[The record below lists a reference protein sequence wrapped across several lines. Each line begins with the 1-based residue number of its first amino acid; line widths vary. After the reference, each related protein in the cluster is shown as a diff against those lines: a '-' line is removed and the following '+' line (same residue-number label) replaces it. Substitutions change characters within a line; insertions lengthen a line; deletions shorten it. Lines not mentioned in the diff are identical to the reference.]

1 MSEIIKVE
9 SLARVEGHGGITV
22 VLQDGEVKE
31 VKVEIYEGPRLVE
44 TLVKGKTIEEDV
56 SITSRICAI
65 CTLSHRYAAIR
76 GIEKALGIEVPRKT
90 HLMRTLMHLGEMI
103 ESHALHVY
111 LLALPDFLGY
121 PSAIAMTDKYETEVT
136 EGLLIKKL
144 GTTIMKAVSARKIHG
159 ENPRIGGFGK
169 FPDDKM
175 LKRFKVESQKYIAAV
190 EKIVKLLGD
199 MEYDEYFHEDSI
211 FMCLEPPNN
220 EYGFVGDTILVSDG
234 KKFGVDQYKNV
245 FTERVVSHSFA
256 KRSLY
261 NGKPFFVGALARIN
275 LLGDRLNGL
284 AKKYY
289 EKYRN
294 DNWLRNPLYNN
305 IAQAIELLYCL
316 ETIPKLVDELLTLE
330 NPEIVVPKKKNG
342 TGTGT
347 VEAPRGTLY
356 HHYEIK
362 DLRIAS
368 CDIVTPTAQNLDNME
383 YHIETA
389 TKKLLAENK
398 RDRMPLF
405 LEMIA
410 RAYDPCISCATH
422 LVKVVEE

>member
-9 SLARVEGHGGITV
+9 SLARVEGHGGITI
-22 VLQDGEVKE
+22 VLQDGRVKD
-31 VKVEIYEGPRLVE
+31 VKVEIYEGPRLIE

-65 CTLSHRYAAIR
+65 CTLSHRYAAIK
-76 GIEKALGIEVPRKT
+76 GIEKALDIKVPRKT
-90 HLMRTLMHLGEMI
+90 HLMRTLMHIGEMI

-111 LLALPDFLGY
+111 LLALPDLLGY
-121 PSAIAMTDKYETEVT
+121 PSAIAMADKYETEVT

-144 GTTIMKAVSARKIHG
+144 GTNIMKTVSARKIHG
-159 ENPRIGGFGK
+159 ENPRIGGFGR
-169 FPDDKM
+169 FPDNRTFR
-175 LKRFKVESQKYIAAV
+175 RFKIEALRYIDAV
-190 EKIVKLLGD
+190 EKVVKILGE
-199 MEYDEYFHEDSI
+199 MEYDEYFNEDCI

-220 EYGFVGDTILVSDG
+220 EFGYVGDTIIVSDG
-234 KKFGVDQYKNV
+234 SKFDVEQYNSV

-256 KRSLY
+256 KRALY
-261 NGKPFFVGALARIN
+261 KGKPFFVGALARVN
-275 LLGDRLNGL
+275 LLGDRLTGL

-289 EKYRN
+289 DKYKN
-294 DNWLRNPLYNN
+294 KNWFRNPLYNN
-305 IAQAIELLYCL
+305 LAQAIELLYCL
-316 ETIPKLVDELLTLE
+316 ETIPKLVDELVKLE
-330 NPEIVVPKKKNG
+330 NPELVVPTKESGIG
-342 TGTGT
+342 TGA

-362 DLRIAS
+362 DLHVAK
-368 CDIVTPTAQNLDNME
+368 CDIVTPTAQNLDNIE
-383 YHIETA
+383 YHIKTA

-398 RDRMPLF
+398 RDRMPLY